1 MVSSDKIRKIISE
14 DMVSPMARVQ
24 NEEQIYRLRHSC
36 AHIMAQAVVER
47 FRSGYPS
54 DSNDGSE
61 KSSSSARDLLSS
73 QQSTSSSSEVKLG
86 VGPPI
91 DGGFYYDFLLPRPV
105 SEDDLIW
112 IENRM
117 KQIIGEDI
125 EFHREEV
132 SADEARKRFASQP
145 FKLELIDL
153 IECGKSD
160 DNGEESLSNSNGAS
174 SSSPDIVSIYRHSD
188 FEDLCK
194 GPHVNS
200 SSEINPDGIKVLSVA
215 GAYWR
220 GSEKNPMLY
229 RIYGTVWPS
238 RKELQQYLHAREEA
252 KRRDHR
258 QIGKRLGLF
267 HFDESAPGMPYW
279 LPNGMKVLNELIG
292 FWREEHE
299 QRDYMEISSPLVNDR
314 KLYEISGHWEHYKDN
329 MFLIP
334 IDDGNVES
342 IESEKGRG
350 APHGEPR
357 PRKMYGLKPMN
368 CPNAMVV
375 FNLELRSYRDLPM
388 RLADCDV
395 LHRQERSGTL
405 HGLLRVQK
413 FQQDDAHIFA
423 LPEQIESEF
432 DAIFE
437 LADKFYKI
445 FNLDYSFRLSL
456 RPEKFVGQEAVW
468 DSAESSLKRI
478 LDTRVGA
485 GNYLVAPGEGAFYGP
500 KVDIMMRDS
509 LGRKWQMGTI
519 QLDFHLPER
528 FGCQYIDSDGKRK
541 VPVVIHRVIYGSL
554 DRFIGILLEET
565 AGELPIW
572 LAPVQVVIVPIS
584 ASHAEYAGIIGSK
597 LKENRIRNRVESA
610 ASWMQKNIRNAEL
623 EKVPYIV
630 VVGDKEVDSQKVSVR
645 FRHGGKNNEFSI
657 DDFIEHV
664 KRAIE
669 QKLPSD

>member
-1 MVSSDKIRKIISE
+1 
-14 DMVSPMARVQ
+14 MVSPMARLQQ
-24 NEEQIYRLRHSC
+24 NEEQLYRLRHSC
-36 AHIMAQAVVER
+36 AHIMAQAVIER
-47 FRSGYPS
+47 FESGGSGHSS
-54 DSNDGSE
+54 D
-61 KSSSSARDLLSS
+61 
-73 QQSTSSSSEVKLG
+73 VKLG

-105 SEDDLIW
+105 NDDDLIW

-117 KQIIGEDI
+117 KEIIESGIDFQKEAL
-125 EFHREEV
+125 
-132 SADEARKRFASQP
+132 SADEARKRFANQP

-153 IECGKSD
+153 ISSGKSD
-160 DNGEESLSNSNGAS
+160 DNGEESSLGSSRNSKAAS
-174 SSSPDIVSIYRHSD
+174 SSSPNIVSIYRHSN

-194 GPHVNS
+194 GPHVDS
-200 SSEINPDGIKVLSVA
+200 SSEINPDGVKVLSVA

-238 RKELQQYLHAREEA
+238 RKELDQYLLARDEA

-258 QIGKRLGLF
+258 AIGKRLGLF
-267 HFDESAPGMPYW
+267 HFDETAPGMPYW

-292 FWREEHE
+292 FWRAEHE
-299 QRDYMEISSPLVNDR
+299 QRDYMEISSPLLNDR
-314 KLYEISGHWEHYKDN
+314 KLYEISGHWDHYKDN
-329 MFLIP
+329 MFLVP
-334 IDDGNVES
+334 IDDG
-342 IESEKGRG
+342 EKEFDEFEKERLD
-350 APHGEPR
+350 ADPEPHPQ
-357 PRKMYGLKPMN
+357 KVFGLKPMN

-395 LHRQERSGTL
+395 LHRHERSGTL

-413 FQQDDAHIFA
+413 FQQDDAHIFVA
-423 LPEQIESEF
+423 PEQIESEF
-432 DAIFE
+432 EAIFE

-456 RPEKFVGQEAVW
+456 RPEKFVGEEAVW
-468 DSAESSLKRI
+468 DSAEASLKRI
-478 LDTRVGA
+478 LDCRVGE
-485 GNYLVAPGEGAFYGP
+485 GNYLIAPGEGAFYGP

-519 QLDFHLPER
+519 QLDFQLPAR
-528 FGCQYIDSDGKRK
+528 FGCQYVDSDGKRK
-541 VPVVIHRVIYGSL
+541 VPAVIHRVIYGSL
-554 DRFIGILLEET
+554 DRFIGILLEDT

-572 LAPVQVVIVPIS
+572 LAPVQVVVIPIS
-584 ASHAEYAGIIGSK
+584 ASHADYARLIGSK

-610 ASWMQKNIRNAEL
+610 SSWMQKNIRNAEL
-623 EKVPYIV
+623 EKVPYIM
-630 VVGDKEVDSQKVSVR
+630 VVGDKEVDSQRVSVR
-645 FRHGGKNNEFSI
+645 FRHGSKNNDLSI
-657 DDFIEHV
+657 EEFIERI

>member
-1 MVSSDKIRKIISE
+1 MVSSDKINKINNISE
-14 DMVSPMARVQ
+14 DMVSPMARLQ
-24 NEEQIYRLRHSC
+24 NEEQLYRMRHSC
-36 AHIMAQAVVER
+36 AHIMAQAVIER
-47 FRSGYPS
+47 FESGRCA
-54 DSNDGSE
+54 D
-61 KSSSSARDLLSS
+61 SSSSQNDSNPSS
-73 QQSTSSSSEVKLG
+73 DVKLG

-105 SEDDLIW
+105 NEDDLIW

-117 KQIIGEDI
+117 KEIIGSGID
-125 EFHREEV
+125 FQKEEL
-132 SADEARKRFASQP
+132 SADEARKRFANQP

-153 IECGKSD
+153 ISSGVSD
-160 DNGEESLSNSNGAS
+160 DNGEESSPGSNKNAKAASNLKVAS
-174 SSSPDIVSIYRHSD
+174 SSSPNMVSIYRHSS

-194 GPHVNS
+194 GPHVDS
-200 SSEINPDGIKVLSVA
+200 SSEINPDGVKVLSVA

-220 GSEKNPMLY
+220 GSEKNPMLN

-238 RKELQQYLHAREEA
+238 RKELDQYLHARHEA

-258 QIGKRLGLF
+258 AIGKRLGLF
-267 HFDESAPGMPYW
+267 HFDETAPGMPYW

-299 QRDYMEISSPLVNDR
+299 QRDYMEISSPLLNDR

-334 IDDGNVES
+334 IDDGEKES
-342 IESEKGRG
+342 VDFERERLDPQ
-350 APHGEPR
+350 AEPHPQ
-357 PRKMYGLKPMN
+357 KVFGLKPMN

-388 RLADCDV
+388 RLADCDA
-395 LHRQERSGTL
+395 LHRHERSGTL

-413 FQQDDAHIFA
+413 FQQDDAHIFVA
-423 LPEQIESEF
+423 PEQIESEF

-456 RPEKFVGQEAVW
+456 RPEKFVGEEAVW
-468 DSAESSLKRI
+468 ESAESSLRRI
-478 LDTRVGA
+478 LDCRVGE

-519 QLDFHLPER
+519 QLDFQLPAR
-528 FGCQYIDSDGKRK
+528 FGCQYVDSDGKRK
-541 VPVVIHRVIYGSL
+541 APAVIHRVIYGSL
-554 DRFIGILLEET
+554 DRFIGILLEDT

-572 LAPVQVVIVPIS
+572 LAPVQVVIIPIS
-584 ASHAEYAGIIGSK
+584 ASHADYARLVASK
-597 LKENRIRNRVESA
+597 LKANRIRNRVESA
-610 ASWMQKNIRNAEL
+610 SSWMQKNIRNAEL

-630 VVGDKEVDSQKVSVR
+630 VVGDKEVGSQRVSVR
-645 FRHGGKNNEFSI
+645 FRHGRKNNDLSI
-657 DDFIEHV
+657 EDFIERV

>member
-1 MVSSDKIRKIISE
+1 MVSSDKINKVISE
-14 DMVSPMARVQ
+14 DMVSPMARLQ
-24 NEEQIYRLRHSC
+24 NEQQLYRLRHSC

-47 FRSGYPS
+47 FE
-54 DSNDGSE
+54 SN
-61 KSSSSARDLLSS
+61 SSSD
-73 QQSTSSSSEVKLG
+73 VKLG

-105 SEDDLIW
+105 TDDDLIW
-112 IENRM
+112 IEKRM
-117 KQIIGEDI
+117 KEIIEDKV
-125 EFHREEV
+125 EFRQEDV
-132 SADEARKRFASQP
+132 SADEARKRFANQP

-153 IECGKSD
+153 IASGKSD
-160 DNGEESLSNSNGAS
+160 DNGEESSSNSDKNLNGAS
-174 SSSPDIVSIYRHSD
+174 SSSPNMVSIFSHSN

-194 GPHVNS
+194 GPHVAS
-200 SSEINPDGIKVLSVA
+200 SGEINPDGIKVLSVA

-220 GSEKNPMLY
+220 GSEKNPMLN
-229 RIYGTVWPS
+229 RIYGTVWS
-238 RKELQQYLHAREEA
+238 SQKELQEYLQVREEA

-292 FWREEHE
+292 FWRQEHE

-334 IDDGNVES
+334 VEDGEKES
-342 IESEKGRG
+342 DQFEKELRD
-350 APHGEPR
+350 PHREPR
-357 PRKMYGLKPMN
+357 QQKMFGLKPMN

-395 LHRQERSGTL
+395 LHRHERSGTL

-413 FQQDDAHIFA
+413 FQQDDAHIFVS
-423 LPEQIESEF
+423 PEQIESEF

-445 FNLDYSFRLSL
+445 FNLDYSYRLSL
-456 RPEKFVGQEAVW
+456 RPEKFVGEEAVW
-468 DSAESSLKRI
+468 DSAEASLKRI
-478 LDTRVGA
+478 LDSRVGE

-519 QLDFHLPER
+519 QLDFQLPAR
-528 FGCQYIDSDGKRK
+528 FGCQYVDRDGKRK
-541 VPVVIHRVIYGSL
+541 VPAVIHRVIYGSL
-554 DRFIGILLEET
+554 DRFIGILLEDT

-584 ASHAEYAGIIGSK
+584 ASHAEYAGLVGSK

-610 ASWMQKNIRNAEL
+610 SSWMQKYIRKAEL

-630 VVGDKEVDSQKVSVR
+630 VVGDKEVDSQRVSVR
-645 FRHGGKNNEFSI
+645 FRHGSKNNDLSI
-657 DDFIEHV
+657 DDFIAHV